1 MVYLSNL
8 NDSSKFKS
16 QILRYKQGTE
26 LDVLC
31 YVHETRVLLLFYMC
45 TFNYVVLVLSFNQ
58 MLLFLVNN
66 IIYKHIGSVYFVWN
80 ELFCQEKAISI
91 L

>member
-8 NDSSKFKS
+8 NDSSKFES

-31 YVHETRVLLLFYMC
+31 YVHETRVLLLFYIQLC
-45 TFNYVVLVLSFNQ
+45 GIGIEFQSNVA
-58 MLLFLVNN
+58 FLVNN